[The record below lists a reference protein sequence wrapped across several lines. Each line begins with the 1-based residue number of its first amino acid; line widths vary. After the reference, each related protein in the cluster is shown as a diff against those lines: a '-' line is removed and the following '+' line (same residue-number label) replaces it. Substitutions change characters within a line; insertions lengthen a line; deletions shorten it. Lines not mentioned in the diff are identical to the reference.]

1 MNLLTKTYTLALLLV
16 CLSQNIHAAKIAII
30 ESTSFNEYQVMD
42 ENWQAAAINMGHQ
55 ATIYDQATLDD
66 INNLDTY
73 DVLVI
78 SSGLIGLP
86 ANRQATIQAFV
97 ESGRSIYIQSE
108 YLETHPGN
116 TTFKSIIENFG
127 NAFTWEGQ
135 ESNSIVPMEVSGSLS
150 NTPNTILPLSY
161 FWYGTYGSGDASVIP
176 FLQNNNKNYGFLY
189 CPEDMTLGKIIT
201 TTDQDWIRV
210 NLSPELLENILYNLV
225 NTTIINQLPLVT
237 IDLTNE
243 PDCAGDPFTFT
254 ATIEN
259 NIAGIILQW
268 TVNGQPVTGENGMTF
283 SSTTLEDGDVV
294 ECVLSMP
301 INCGDYEYVSN
312 PILIA
317 TIIPLTN
324 PLITIDA
331 DATSICQNQEVVFTA
346 TISDMDNVTNYT
358 LKWMLNGNPINGA
371 TEATY
376 SSNTLNNNDQ
386 ITCEM
391 IYDNDCN
398 QGLSAFANELTIG
411 VTPALLPNISINA
424 TTTEICEGE
433 LVSFSAAGV
442 YWGTDPIIQ
451 WQIDGVNVGDNN
463 PIFETTSLINGQQV
477 SCFLTSSEGCLLAND
492 IESNQ
497 INMTVNP
504 TLTPSITIE
513 ADVNEICQG
522 ETINFTAQGENWG
535 SMPFFQW
542 MLDGITVGNN
552 EPVFST
558 SILNPNQTLTCIV
571 TSSEGC
577 LSYSLVESNPINV
590 MVNIPAVPVINIS
603 ADYSQICEGTEVTF
617 TAEGTNFGSNPSF
630 QWMIDGTN
638 VGTNNP
644 TFSTSNLTTGQQVT
658 CNLISDADCISTN
671 TASSNSLSIT
681 IATLNL
687 DIVQSINDLCEQG
700 TGGATVNL
708 YGGVS
713 PITFS
718 WSNGMSGN
726 QIDNLN
732 AGTYTVTAT
741 DAIGCSTS
749 IEINVESADGLA
761 VENII
766 TERADCSGD
775 DGSAQIVM
783 SDPTTT
789 YFFTWTNSAG
799 EVVSLSHHAYDL
811 TPGVYDVEITNEYD
825 CYTTETVVIESSA
838 PVILELDETVRID
851 FGDTYTLSPIVSSA
865 GNLTYSWSPAE
876 GLSCTDC
883 LNPRVT
889 PGADAKYTL
898 TVTNDAGCSATASII
913 IYLNLNHDVYIPNAF
928 SPNGD
933 GNNDYFT
940 AYADH
945 NLRHIKTLKVVDRW
959 GNVLFDKSEF
969 QANVETAGWNGTFKG
984 NKVAAGVYLYQM
996 EVEFANG
1003 AKEILSGDVTVVH

>member
-1 MNLLTKTYTLALLLV
+1 MNLLTKTYTLAILLV
-16 CLSQNIHAAKIAII
+16 CLSQNIQAAKIAII
-30 ESTSFNEYQVMD
+30 ESTSFNQYQVMD
-42 ENWQAAAINMGHQ
+42 ENWQAAAISMGHQ
-55 ATIYDQATLDD
+55 ATIYNQDALDD
-66 INNLDTY
+66 INNFDTY
-73 DVLVI
+73 DVLII

-86 ANRQATIQAFV
+86 ANRQATIQSFV
-97 ESGRSIYIQSE
+97 ESGRSIYLQSE

-116 TTFKSIIENFG
+116 STFKLIIENFG
-127 NAFTWEGQ
+127 NAFSWDGM
-135 ESNSIVPMEVSGSLS
+135 ESNSIVPMEVTGSLS
-150 NTPNTILPLSY
+150 NTPNTITPLSY

-225 NTTIINQLPLVT
+225 NTTIVNQLPVVT
-237 IDLTNE
+237 IELTSE

-259 NIAGIILQW
+259 NLAATVLQW
-268 TVNGQPVTGENGMTF
+268 TVNGQPIAGENGLTF
-283 SSTTLEDGDVV
+283 SSNTLEDGDVV

-301 INCGDYEYVSN
+301 INCGEYENVSN

-317 TIIPLTN
+317 NIFPLTN
-324 PLITIDA
+324 PLISIAA
-331 DATSICQNQEVVFTA
+331 DAINICQNQEVLFTA

-358 LKWMLNGNPINGA
+358 LQWFLNGNPINGA
-371 TEATY
+371 TAAIYT
-376 SSNTLNNNDQ
+376 SNSLNNNDQ

-391 IYDNDCN
+391 VYDNNCDL
-398 QGLSAFANELTIG
+398 GLTAISNDLTIG
-411 VTPALLPNISINA
+411 VSAALMPSIA
-424 TTTEICEGE
+424 ITASITEICEGE
-433 LVSFSAAGV
+433 LVSFSASGV
-442 YWGTDPIIQ
+442 YWGTAPTIQ
-451 WQIDGVNVGDNN
+451 WQVDGINVGDNS
-463 PIFETTSLINGQQV
+463 PTFETTSLINGQQV
-477 SCFLTSSEGCLLAND
+477 SCILTSSEGCLQAND

-504 TLTPSITIE
+504 TLTPSIIIV
-513 ADVNEICQG
+513 ADVNEICMG
-522 ETINFTAQGENWG
+522 ETVSFSAQGDNWG
-535 SMPFFQW
+535 DMPFFQW
-542 MLDGITVGNN
+542 MIDGNSVGNN

-558 SILNPNQTLTCIV
+558 SNLNPNQTITCIV
-571 TSSEGC
+571 TSNAGC
-577 LSYSLVESNPINV
+577 LSYSLIESNPINV
-590 MVNIPAVPVINIS
+590 MVNTPAVPVINIS
-603 ADYSQICEGTEVTF
+603 ADLNQICAGTAVTF

-644 TFSTSNLTTGQQVT
+644 TFTTSNLTEGQQVT
-658 CNLISDADCISTN
+658 CSLVSDAECISTN
-671 TASSNSLSIT
+671 TATSNELSIT
-681 IATLNL
+681 ITSLNL
-687 DIVQSINDLCEQG
+687 GVVQTINDFCEQA
-700 TGGATVNL
+700 TGSATVNL
-708 YGGVS
+708 YGGID
-713 PITFS
+713 PIAFN
-718 WSNGMSGN
+718 WSNGMNGN
-726 QIDNLN
+726 QIDNLS

-749 IEINVESADGLA
+749 IDINIEDADGLA
-761 VENII
+761 VEDII

-783 SDPTTT
+783 VDNTTT
-789 YFFTWTNSAG
+789 YYFTWTNSAG
-799 EVVSLSHHAYDL
+799 EIVSLSHHAYNL
-811 TPGVYDVEITNEYD
+811 APGVYDVEITNEFD
-825 CYTTETVVIESSA
+825 CYTNETVIIESST

-851 FGDTYTLSPIVSSA
+851 YGDTYTISPTISSA

-883 LNPRVT
+883 PFPRVT
-889 PGADAKYTL
+889 PDTDVKYTL

-969 QANVETAGWNGTFKG
+969 QANNETAGWNGTFKG
-984 NKVAAGVYLYQM
+984 QKVAAGVYLYQM

-1003 AKEILSGDVTVVH
+1003 AKEIISGDVTVVH